1 MKLVLRT
8 LVFHMLCI
16 ILFAFVYKHLSKHF
30 DNDTNNDTNNGNM
43 IDYFLL
49 SVTIQAGI
57 GLSDLYP
64 ISVLSK
70 LVLMFH
76 QFIVISTHVFTLY
89 IFTI

>member
-16 ILFAFVYKHLSKHF
+16 IVFAFVYKHLSTHF
-30 DNDTNNDTNNGNM
+30 DNDTNNDNM
-43 IDYFLL
+43 IDFFLL

-64 ISVLSK
+64 ISYLSK
-70 LVLMFH
+70 LVLMLH

>member
-16 ILFAFVYKHLSKHF
+16 ILFAFVYKHLSIHF
-30 DNDTNNDTNNGNM
+30 DNDTKTNTNKDDM
-43 IDYFLL
+43 IDFFLL

-57 GLSDLYP
+57 GMSGLYP
-64 ISVLSK
+64 ISYLSK
-70 LVLMFH
+70 LMLMIH

>member
-16 ILFAFVYKHLSKHF
+16 ILFAFVYKNLSTHF
-30 DNDTNNDTNNGNM
+30 DNDINTGKYNDTM
-43 IDYFLL
+43 IDFFLL

-57 GLSDLYP
+57 GLSDIYP

-70 LVLMFH
+70 LVLMLH